1 MKTLFE
7 FTVDEKLPPSSTG
20 ETVVKTHTY
29 AIIRPSSSL
38 KEDAEVFHAKTLS
51 DLVGKGVLT
60 RQMLQKRLIN
70 DGGTLSDI
78 EKENTRKLYEQFL
91 EDQEAFQKILVI
103 NAKDR
108 TPEQVKQLED
118 LTVSITIKN
127 VLIQDFE
134 RSQMALFDNTAEV
147 IARNRHVFWWILFLA
162 YEKVDNKYIPI
173 FTGNT
178 YADKRE
184 SYDNLSEDDFF
195 NIVFSQFVEYISAWY
210 IGRIKTRE
218 DFEQIRK
225 ESLPQIQP
233 QNVDKVD
240 EKAN

>member
-7 FTVDEKLPPSSTG
+7 FTVDEKLAPSSSG
-20 ETVVKTHTY
+20 ETVIKTHTY
-29 AIIRPSSSL
+29 AIIRPPSSL

-70 DGGTLSDI
+70 DGGTLSDL
-78 EKENTRKLYEQFL
+78 EKENTRKLYEDFL
-91 EDQEAFQKILVI
+91 EEQELLQKILVI
-103 NAKDR
+103 TSKDR

-118 LTVSITIKN
+118 LTVSITTKN
-127 VLIQDFE
+127 ILIQDFE
-134 RSQMALFDNTAEV
+134 RSQIALFDNTAEV

-162 YEKVDNKYIPI
+162 YEKIDNKYVSI
-173 FTGNT
+173 FSGNT
-178 YADKRE
+178 YPEKRE
-184 SYDNLSEDDFF
+184 SYDSLNDDNFF

-210 IGRIKTRE
+210 IGRIKTKE

-225 ESLPQIQP
+225 DFTPQ
-233 QNVDKVD
+233 VVTEKVD
-240 EKAN
+240 EKAS